1 MPRQARIDIPGYLY
15 HVIARGIERRKIFI
29 DKDDYEDFLSR
40 LEKALDKTGSKCYAF
55 SLLPNHFHLLIL
67 RGPRPLAELM
77 RRLMTGYAVYF
88 NLRHK
93 RAGHL
98 FQNRYRA
105 ILCDLDSY
113 FLELVA
119 YIHLNPLRAGLVKDL
134 RALGNYKWCSHGAVV
149 GKTSLRYLAKEDILQ
164 QFGNHVKRAR
174 KKYESYLKERVNK
187 FKPGEL
193 SGGGL
198 IRSKGGL
205 SGMMGMLKQ
214 EGKEEFDERILGG
227 GDFVA
232 SVLKEADGKENK
244 KLTPEEVM
252 KAVVEATG
260 VRQEDISSRSQN
272 RQVVKARAMYC
283 YLAKERCGVSGE
295 QLMKQ
300 LRMTSGAISHL
311 VSRGRELNK
320 ALTLSL

>member
-29 DKDDYEDFLSR
+29 DGHDYEDFLIR
-40 LEKALDKTGSKCYAF
+40 LEKALGKTGSKCLAF

-98 FQNRYRA
+98 FQNRYRS

-113 FLELVA
+113 LLELVA
-119 YIHLNPLRAGLVKDL
+119 YINLNPLRAGLVEDL
-134 RALGNYKWCSHGAVV
+134 RALRNYKWCSHGAVV
-149 GKTSLRYLAKEDILQ
+149 GKRSIRFLDKEEILQ
-164 QFGNHVKRAR
+164 QFGTHVKRAR
-174 KKYESYLKERVNK
+174 KKYQSYLRARVK
-187 FKPGEL
+187 KYKPGEL

-198 IRSKGGL
+198 IRSRGAL
-205 SGMMGMLKQ
+205 SGMIGMLKE
-214 EGKEEFDERILGG
+214 EGREEYDERILGS

-232 SVLKEADGKENK
+232 SVLREADGKKDK
-244 KLTPEEVM
+244 KPPPDEVM
-252 KAVVEATG
+252 KAVIEATG

-283 YLAKERCGVSGE
+283 YLAKERCGMSGA

-311 VSRGRELNK
+311 VSRGRELNQTS
-320 ALTLSL
+320 TLSL